1 MSKKL
6 DKENLKKN
14 LKEQR
19 EKAKKNGKK
28 TFEEYKEFALKG
40 NVLDMAIGIVIGTA
54 FTTIV
59 NTLVSSVITPLL
71 GILTNKVDLS
81 DLFITLAGP
90 KMGTIA
96 EAKASGAL
104 ILTYGEVLNAILYF
118 FIISFV
124 LFMVVKFINKG
135 KKKEEQEEETKT
147 KECPYCLSK
156 IPEQATRCSHCT
168 SILDEKK

>member
-1 MSKKL
+1 M
-6 DKENLKKN
+6 
-14 LKEQR
+14 
-19 EKAKKNGKK
+19 AKKGKK
-28 TFEEYKEFALKG
+28 YVEAAKLVEKGKAYSIDEAVALVKKTSITKFDAG
-40 NVLDMAIGIVIGTA
+40 VDVAFKLNLDTRHADQQLRGAIGLPNGTGKDKRVLVIAEGA
-54 FTTIV
+54 
-59 NTLVSSVITPLL
+59 
-71 GILTNKVDLS
+71 K
-81 DLFITLAGP
+81 AE
-90 KMGTIA
+90 
-96 EAKASGAL
+96 EAKAAGAL

>member
-19 EKAKKNGKK
+19 ENGKK

-81 DLFITLAGP
+81 DLFITL
-90 KMGTIA
+90 
-96 EAKASGAL
+96 S
-104 ILTYGEVLNAILYF
+104 
-118 FIISFV
+118 
-124 LFMVVKFINKG
+124 
-135 KKKEEQEEETKT
+135 
-147 KECPYCLSK
+147 LS
-156 IPEQATRCSHCT
+156 IT
-168 SILDEKK
+168 SDIMELL